1 MANENGGLGEGL
13 DIGWAPRAD
22 VNKVTEE
29 AVTRIADEARQAKQ
43 TQQQIKQDK
52 ANNNKLAEFL
62 SYLIK
67 NITNEHITKL
77 LYEVFFKIKDPK
89 TQVTYLRK
97 KINTMVLIWLFYP
110 YYPVETREFWIDS
123 FYAEIYDFSEVL
135 NLTSYLEYIKRLS
148 AKYHD
153 NIALD
158 SEWIMNLILEI
169 SIYYWLF
176 EKKHLSQEEH
186 AQAKLTL
193 QEKLYWTAK

>member
-1 MANENGGLGEGL
+1 MVGEIGGMGEWL
-13 DIGWAPRAD
+13 DIGWAPRQD

-29 AVTRIADEARQAKQ
+29 AVSRIRDEAQQAKQ

-67 NITNEHITKL
+67 TITNEHITKL

-110 YYPVETREFWIDS
+110 FYPTETREYWVND
-123 FYAEIYDFSEVL
+123 FYAEIYDFSEIL
-135 NLTSYLEYIKRLS
+135 NIDSYLAYIKRLS

-158 SEWIMNLILEI
+158 SEGIMNLILEI
-169 SIYYWLF
+169 AIYHWLF
-176 EKKHLSQEEH
+176 ERKHLTQEEH
-186 AQAKLTL
+186 TQAKHTL
-193 QEKLYWTAK
+193 QQKLYWSA